1 MPPTALLSVY
11 DKTGLATFAQRLARA
26 GYRLLSTGGTARV
39 LREAGLEVTDVAAFT
54 GMPEMMDGRVKTLH
68 PRLHAGIL
76 GDRSAHGR
84 DAEKHGIDWIDVVV
98 VNLYPFEAVTR
109 KGASRADAVEHI
121 DIGGPAM
128 VRAAAKNHASV
139 TVVVDPADYERV
151 AETLGSGGPDET
163 LRRALAVKAFR
174 HTSRY
179 DAIVA
184 DWFAVDSGSGP
195 AFPDELTFG
204 LRKVQDVR
212 YGENPHQAA
221 AFYADSDR
229 TGRSLARIV
238 QRQGGEIS
246 FNNLSDMDGA
256 LRAVFDHE
264 APACVIAKHA
274 NPCGVAVAETIDTAF
289 VEALAGD
296 PVSAYGGIVALN
308 RPCDDACAVA
318 LKRSRTLFH
327 VLVAPGF
334 KPGALEK
341 LSTRENLHVVEI
353 PADWAVSR
361 PRGRDAKRVQ
371 GGFLVQDWDV
381 GATVGWSIVTRRAP
395 TADEERAL
403 RFAWACVRAVKSNA
417 IVLAVAR
424 PSGVATNGIGAGQM
438 SRVDAVRLAIGKATK
453 PTEHN
458 VLASDAF
465 FPFADGLEA
474 AATAGI
480 TAVIQPGGSIRD
492 PDVVAAADRADVAMV
507 FTGVRHFRH

>member
-1 MPPTALLSVY
+1 MPPIALLSVS
-11 DKTGLATFAQRLARA
+11 DKSGLTPFAQLLARA
-26 GYRLLSTGGTARV
+26 GYRLLSTGGTARA

-68 PRLHAGIL
+68 PRVHGGIL
-76 GDRSAHGR
+76 GDRSAHGT
-84 DAEKHGIDWIDVVV
+84 DAERHGIEWIDLVV
-98 VNLYPFEAVTR
+98 VNLYPFEAVTQR
-109 KGASRADAVEHI
+109 GATRAEAVEHI
-121 DIGGPAM
+121 DVGGPTM
-128 VRAAAKNHASV
+128 VRAAAKNHAAV
-139 TVVVDPADYERV
+139 TVVVDPLDYERV
-151 AETLGSGGPDET
+151 AATLDSGGPDEA
-163 LRRALAVKAFR
+163 LRRELAVKAFR

-179 DAIVA
+179 DAVVA
-184 DWFAVDSGSGP
+184 EWFAKQDGGGA

-204 LRKVQDVR
+204 LTKVQDVR

-221 AFYADSDR
+221 AFYADADR
-229 TGRSLARIV
+229 SGRSLARIV
-238 QRQGGEIS
+238 QHQGGEIS

-256 LRAVFDHE
+256 LRAVFDHD
-264 APACVIAKHA
+264 APACAIAKHA
-274 NPCGVAVAETIDTAF
+274 NPCGVAATETIDGAF

-296 PVSAYGGIVALN
+296 PISAYGGIVALN
-308 RPCDDACAVA
+308 RPCDDATAIA

-334 KPGALEK
+334 SPGALEK
-341 LSTRENLHVVEI
+341 LSTRDSLHVVEI
-353 PADWAVSR
+353 PPDWAAAR

-381 GATVGWSIVTRRAP
+381 DIAPGWNVVSRRPP

-417 IVLAVAR
+417 IVLAVSR
-424 PSGVATNGIGAGQM
+424 PGGVATNGIGAGQM
-438 SRVDAVRLAIGKATK
+438 SRVDAVRLAIGKATR
-453 PTEHN
+453 PTHGN

-474 AATAGI
+474 AAAAGV

-492 PDVVAAADRADVAMV
+492 PDVIAAADRADVAMV